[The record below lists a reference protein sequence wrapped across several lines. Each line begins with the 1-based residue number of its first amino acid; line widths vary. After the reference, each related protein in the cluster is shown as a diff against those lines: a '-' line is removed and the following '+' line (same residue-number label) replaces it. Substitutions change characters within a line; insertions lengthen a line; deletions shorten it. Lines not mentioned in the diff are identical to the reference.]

1 MSVRPH
7 PLRRALGGLLVIMAA
22 GALAIG
28 MAHRRRHRGSWA
40 SAPAPRSAQQLF
52 TDLERLPILQ
62 QQEAR
67 QRATSQR
74 VVWLAAV
81 QDIEQ
86 RTDERQR
93 DIYRLILQDPRNP
106 EIHIEADGF
115 TRADLKMLR
124 ELRRSQRIVVT
135 GAIDEIQ
142 RDGVT
147 LRDAKL
153 SQTH

>member
-7 PLRRALGGLLVIMAA
+7 PLRRALGGLFVMIAS
-22 GALAIG
+22 GALTIG
-28 MAHRRRHRGSWA
+28 IAHRRGHRASWA

-52 TDLERLPILQ
+52 ADLERLPILQ

-106 EIHIEADGF
+106 EIRIEADGF
-115 TRADLKMLR
+115 TRADLKTLR